1 MRVDLIDNFRAM
13 AMMYVIFIHAMFW
26 LGLFPFAGDY
36 STFFLIEMPLFFIV
50 TGMAHTFARTDD
62 LIKFYISRAKRLLI
76 PFWIFA
82 FICASANL
90 LFGMSENIYPK
101 NLSIVK
107 EIFSEWLNPFGT
119 MPSKI
124 LFLNFA
130 TWFIPVYLLIM
141 VIIPFLKRLSN
152 LRGGVWKII
161 SLVPLFAIPLLVFI
175 FQQYITVSDLIKQ
188 VTFYS
193 FWVYAG
199 FFLHDIKN
207 IEFKIKLPYCISLII
222 FSVIMMFVLHNNF
235 GVGFNMQANKFP
247 PNAMFLFF
255 NLAMMSILF
264 LFCKPLNDFLNFI
277 SSAPYLGKV
286 FKTYRDFCYT
296 VYLYHPFAF
305 FILLKIVEKLE
316 IAPTLHEHTL
326 LTLIIVVPLLIV
338 SASIIAGIFSR
349 FENLWRVKKV
359 NHNEI

>member
-1 MRVDLIDNFRAM
+1 MAEPVRNNALKNSIFKFCNLVYSGVSFDNG
-13 AMMYVIFIHAMFW
+13 YN
-26 LGLFPFAGDY
+26 
-36 STFFLIEMPLFFIV
+36 S
-50 TGMAHTFARTDD
+50 
-62 LIKFYISRAKRLLI
+62 
-76 PFWIFA
+76 
-82 FICASANL
+82 
-90 LFGMSENIYPK
+90 
-101 NLSIVK
+101 
-107 EIFSEWLNPFGT
+107 
-119 MPSKI
+119 
-124 LFLNFA
+124 
-130 TWFIPVYLLIM
+130 
-141 VIIPFLKRLSN
+141 FLKKALQ
-152 LRGGVWKII
+152 GGGWKII
-161 SLVPLFAIPLLVFI
+161 SLTPLLAIPLLVFI

-255 NLAMMSILF
+255 NVAMMSVLF
-264 LFCKPLNDFLNFI
+264 LFCVPINNFLNFI
-277 SSAPYLGKV
+277 SSIKYLGKV

-305 FILLKIVEKLE
+305 FIFLKLAEKLE
-316 IAPTLHEHTL
+316 IVPTLHEHTL
-326 LTLIIVVPLLIV
+326 LTLIIVLPLLIV
-338 SASIIAGIFSR
+338 LASLIARIFSR